1 MIVTY
6 KDSKKVNKILNFFAF
21 GVGVGISIA
30 LIIRYLFWTHRV
42 VNNTY
47 MLLTIFYV
55 ICTLAILYMLTS
67 INEKTHQISVDKD
80 LIDNEKNRIKER
92 NKDLNNREQRL
103 DVKASKI
110 SQENNELEQ
119 KRKNFKVFEI

>member
-6 KDSKKVNKILNFFAF
+6 EDSKKVNNILNFLAF

-30 LIIRYLFWTHRV
+30 FAIRYLFWTGSV

-47 MLLTIFYV
+47 MILTIFYFV
-55 ICTLAILYMLTS
+55 CTVATIYMLTN
-67 INEKTHQISVDKD
+67 INEKVHQISVDKD

-110 SQENNELEQ
+110 SQENNQLEQ
-119 KRKNFKVFEI
+119 KRKNYKVFEI